1 MRTDVNRSCMHVVM
15 PPMDKST
22 FYTRNCMINVESLA
36 AKTYRWEVLQCP
48 AVPKAERIVESP
60 FVQVEVQ
67 SLTLMAMLLTSSRH
81 PSSLPGRLPSVV
93 QGSSSRWAAVGWC
106 YSVLFWY
113 WQSLSLTSMLSCSLS
128 TGAVLSWLLICWT
141 SCSIAAREL
150 SHCSYVIPQ
159 FMFESAYKCY
169 ISCLWFCLC
178 NLREEFQLVAP
189 RAYQFLS
196 VYPPRYFLPS
206 VLMLILVPPKT
217 SCAFSSPVAFMTSHD
232 FEAIG
237 LHPNL
242 GPFKTF

>member
-1 MRTDVNRSCMHVVM
+1 MSTRTEANRSRMHVVM

-22 FYTRNCMINVESLA
+22 FYTRNCMIKVES
-36 AKTYRWEVLQCP
+36 RWEVLQCP
-48 AVPKAERIVESP
+48 AVPKAERIVEFP
-60 FVQVEVQ
+60 FVQVEDQ

-93 QGSSSRWAAVGWC
+93 LGSSSRWAAVGWC
-106 YSVLFWY
+106 YSVLLWY
-113 WQSLSLTSMLSCSLS
+113 WQSLSLTSMLSCPLS
-128 TGAVLSWLLICWT
+128 TGAVLSWLLIRST
-141 SCSIAAREL
+141 SSSIAAREL

-206 VLMLILVPPKT
+206 ILMLILVPPKT
-217 SCAFSSPVAFMTSHD
+217 SCAFSSPVGFMTSHD

-242 GPFKTF
+242 WPFQTF